1 MAGYRYT
8 ESGLDNVMIEGVNFL
23 IEDAGEAS
31 ISIPN
36 INGLHKAIAGG
47 IVRRPSGMTGRGLR
61 FLRTEMS
68 MTQAQ
73 LADLVHRE
81 PLAVS
86 RWERSEM
93 PVDSNAEALIS
104 LHAVEALELPEDH
117 LTVAQIAGWCVPSA
131 ERSPLVIDG
140 TDPDNYCLKEAA

>member
-47 IVRRPSGMTGRGLR
+47 IVRRPSGMTGRELR
-61 FLRTEMS
+61 FLRTEIGHDS
-68 MTQAQ
+68 GATCGPSSPGA
-73 LADLVHRE
+73 VGCE
-81 PLAVS
+81 PLGA
-86 RWERSEM
+86 
-93 PVDSNAEALIS
+93 
-104 LHAVEALELPEDH
+104 
-117 LTVAQIAGWCVPSA
+117 
-131 ERSPLVIDG
+131 
-140 TDPDNYCLKEAA
+140 